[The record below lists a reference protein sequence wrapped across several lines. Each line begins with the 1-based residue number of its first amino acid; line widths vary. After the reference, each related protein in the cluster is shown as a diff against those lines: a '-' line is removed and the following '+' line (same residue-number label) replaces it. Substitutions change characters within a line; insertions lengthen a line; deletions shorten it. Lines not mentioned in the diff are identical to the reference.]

1 MRKEKN
7 MGEERKY
14 DGALFMVVD
23 GELIPFAGLQ
33 RLPEST
39 EDPGMEEAR
48 QTAMY
53 YAGVDEVAEVRGYM
67 TVTVRISLQK
77 FYKIMLGWRG
87 RGPIRVRA
95 LIQARKMLVNAAPTD
110 TKRSCATCR
119 QHLGGGLCR
128 VNLEAE
134 CGAGEFEA
142 WEEKQQEA

>member
-14 DGALFMVVD
+14 DGAMFMVVD
-23 GELIPFAGLQ
+23 GELIPFTGLA
-33 RLPEST
+33 RICEST
-39 EDPGMEEAR
+39 EDPGMEEAM
-48 QTAMY
+48 QAAMY

-67 TVTVRISLQK
+67 TVRISRQK
-77 FYKIMLGWRG
+77 LYRILLGWRG

-95 LIQARKMLVNAAPTD
+95 LIQACKMLVNAAPTD
-110 TKRSCATCR
+110 TKRSCDTCR

-128 VNLEAE
+128 ANLEAE

>member
-7 MGEERKY
+7 MGEERKN
-14 DGALFMVVD
+14 DGAMFMVVD
-23 GELIPFAGLQ
+23 GELTPFTGLA
-33 RLPEST
+33 LICESDA
-39 EDPGMEEAR
+39 DPDMEEAR
-48 QTAMY
+48 QAAMD
-53 YAGVDEVAEVRGYM
+53 YAGVAEEAMVGGYM
-67 TVTVRISLQK
+67 TVRISRQK
-77 FYKIMLGWRG
+77 LYRILLGWRG

-95 LIQARKMLVNAAPTD
+95 LIQACKMLVNAAHTD

>member
-1 MRKEKN
+1 

-23 GELIPFAGLQ
+23 GELVPFTGLH
-33 RLPEST
+33 RLPEPT

-48 QTAMY
+48 QTAMSFTR
-53 YAGVDEVAEVRGYM
+53 ADVMPEVQCY
-67 TVTVRISLQK
+67 ISDPIYRKRL
-77 FYKIMLGWRG
+77 YKLLLGWRG
-87 RGPIRVRA
+87 RGPIRMRA
-95 LIQARKMLVNAAPTD
+95 LIHARKMLVKAALAD
-110 TKRSCATCR
+110 MERSCATCK

-142 WEEKQQEA
+142 WEEKQ